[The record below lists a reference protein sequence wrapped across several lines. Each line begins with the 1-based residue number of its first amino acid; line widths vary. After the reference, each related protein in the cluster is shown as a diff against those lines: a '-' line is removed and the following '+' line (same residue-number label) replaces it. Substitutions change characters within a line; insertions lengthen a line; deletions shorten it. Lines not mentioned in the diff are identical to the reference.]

1 MIEETDREPPVRLAA
16 LAVALLVV
24 LLYLPAL
31 GNGFVGWDDDIYVT
45 NNPQIRSLAPSSL
58 VRAFAH
64 VHAASGNWHPLTVV
78 SHAVDYAIWGLHP
91 LGHHL
96 TSVLLHGF
104 NAALVVLVAVCLVQ
118 ARTAGRALSRR
129 GMLAAG
135 VAAGL
140 LFGLHPLHVESVA
153 WVSERKDL
161 LAALFYLL
169 GVLSYMR
176 YAGHAEAAPRAP
188 NGLPDRVKL
197 RSCERPEARGGRIL
211 DVFDRRATKGRE
223 ANPRFHDG
231 RQTVRCSRPWT
242 DRRYLATLLCFV
254 LSLLSKPMALSF
266 PFVLLI
272 VDWYPLGR
280 WESAGV
286 RRLLLE
292 KIPFFLLDLGLAT
305 VTVLAQRASGAFRP
319 LAEVTL
325 GARVLV
331 ATKAAAVYLAKTAL
345 PTGLLPFY
353 SYPTHASLLSWE
365 FGLPLVVMTA
375 AAAGCLATVKKHR
388 VFAAVLASYTVV
400 LLPVLGIVQIGP
412 QAMADRYTYLPSVP
426 LVAFVGAGFGLLC
439 DRPVVASTWWKR
451 ATLLAAS
458 LSLLGL
464 LSWQSV
470 RQIGVWKNSET
481 LWSRVVRYEP
491 WNTEAYNNRASYY
504 YDRGEYEKA
513 LADYDS
519 ALRVQPSLG
528 RAHASKRR
536 AAYFNDR
543 AITYVRLGRYAEAL
557 ADESEAIG
565 LRPMEASYHFN
576 RGNIHLLAGRFPEA
590 RDDIDR
596 AIAVSPVPNPVYFRK
611 RGLVYRRLG
620 MEDKALED
628 MKRAQ
633 LLQSAPQTP

>member
-1 MIEETDREPPVRLAA
+1 LAA

-91 LGHHL
+91 MGHHL
-96 TSVLLHGF
+96 TSILLHGF
-104 NAALVVLVAVCLVQ
+104 NAALVVLLAVCLVQ

-176 YAGHAEAAPRAP
+176 YAGHAEAAPR
-188 NGLPDRVKL
+188 
-197 RSCERPEARGGRIL
+197 
-211 DVFDRRATKGRE
+211 
-223 ANPRFHDG
+223 
-231 RQTVRCSRPWT
+231 PWT
-242 DRRYLATLLCFV
+242 DRRYLTTLLCFV

-325 GARVLV
+325 GTRVLV

-353 SYPTHASLLSWE
+353 SYPTHVSPASRE
-365 FGLPLVVMTA
+365 FGVPLVVMTA
-375 AAAGCLATVKKHR
+375 AAVGCLATVKKHR

-426 LVAFVGAGFGLLC
+426 LVALVGAGFGLLC
-439 DRPVVASTWWKR
+439 DRPVVASAWWKR
-451 ATLLAAS
+451 ATLLAAG
-458 LSLLGL
+458 LALLGL

-481 LWSRVVRYEP
+481 LWSRVVQYEP

-565 LRPMEASYHFN
+565 LRPMEASFYFN
-576 RGNIHLLAGRFPEA
+576 RGNIHVLAGRFPEA

-628 MKRAQ
+628 LKRAQ
-633 LLQSAPQTP
+633 LLRTAPQTP

>member
-1 MIEETDREPPVRLAA
+1 MAWLAGAGRPVCRRAVTRMFASNSGRPAIEETDKQLPVRLGA

-45 NNPQIRSLAPSSL
+45 SNPQITSLAPSSL
-58 VRAFAH
+58 WRAFAH
-64 VHAASGNWHPLTVV
+64 IHAASGNWHPLTMV
-78 SHAVDYAIWGLHP
+78 SHAVDYAIWGLRP

-96 TSVLLHGF
+96 TNILLHGF
-104 NAALVVLVAVCLVQ
+104 NAALVVLVAVRLLQ
-118 ARTAGRALSRR
+118 ARAAGRALSRR

-135 VAAGL
+135 VVAGL

-161 LAALFYLL
+161 LSALFYLL

-176 YAGHAEAAPRAP
+176 YAGHAAAAI
-188 NGLPDRVKL
+188 G
-197 RSCERPEARGGRIL
+197 
-211 DVFDRRATKGRE
+211 
-223 ANPRFHDG
+223 
-231 RQTVRCSRPWT
+231 PWT

-266 PFVLLI
+266 PVVLLI
-272 VDWYPLGR
+272 IDWYPLSR
-280 WESAGV
+280 LESAGV

-292 KIPFFLLDLGLAT
+292 KLPFFVLDVGLAT
-305 VTVLAQRASGAFRP
+305 VAVLAQRASGAFRP

-325 GARVLV
+325 QTRVLV
-331 ATKAAAVYLAKTAL
+331 AAKAAAIYLAKTVL

-353 SYPTHASLLSWE
+353 SYPAHVSLLSWE
-365 FGLPLVVMTA
+365 FGVPVVVMVA
-375 AAAGCLATVKKHR
+375 AVLGCLATVKKTPA
-388 VFAAVLASYTVV
+388 FAAVLASYAVV

-412 QAMADRYTYLPSVP
+412 QAMADRYTYLPSVA
-426 LVAFVGAGFGLLC
+426 LVALVGAGFGILW
-439 DRPVVASTWWKR
+439 DRQIVASAWWRKG
-451 ATLLAAS
+451 ALVTAS
-458 LSLLGL
+458 LLLLGL

-481 LWSRVVRYEP
+481 LWSRVLQHEP

-536 AAYFNDR
+536 SAYFNDR

-565 LRPMEASYHFN
+565 LRPREASYYFN
-576 RGNIHLLAGRFPEA
+576 RGNIYFLAGRFPEA
-590 RDDIDR
+590 RDDCDR
-596 AIAVSPVPNPVYFRK
+596 AIAASPAANPVYFQK
-611 RGLVYRRLG
+611 RGLVYHRLG
-620 MEDKALED
+620 MEDKARED

-633 LLQSAPQTP
+633 MLRAAPPKP